1 MSQAGSKTD
10 SLPAV
15 PFYFHPQMK
24 VQILDK
30 TFVPYISQDEI
41 EAAVKRLTHQMNEE
55 LKDACPLFVCILKGA
70 VFFFADLMENIDIPH
85 NMTFFRI
92 SSYTG
97 TQSSG
102 NVRAAKPFPRPVE
115 GRTVVIV
122 EDIVETGNSMHFL
135 RTKLL
140 ELGAKEV
147 RIAALFFKPGK
158 CKKELTID
166 YCGFEIT
173 DEFIV
178 GYGLDYCEQGRELP
192 SIYQLAPE
200 DGADEGSNG

>member
-1 MSQAGSKTD
+1 
-10 SLPAV
+10 
-15 PFYFHPQMK
+15 MK

-55 LKDACPLFVCILKGA
+55 LKDSCPLFVCILKGA

-178 GYGLDYCEQGRELP
+178 GYGLDYAEMYRNLP
-192 SIYQLAPE
+192 DVGVLKPE
-200 DGADEGSNG
+200 VYTNV